1 MKSVNRSIPMTHA
14 MQALF
19 LSICKRQF
27 QPSLAI
33 MLVVKMI
40 KMIMFM
46 FMLMFMFMM
55 ILLHALHTSS
65 PSVSRRVVCAAL
77 ATTAAARRRMTA
89 SAADPGM
96 ISVQKIEAGLAV
108 LDDVVARW
116 AELTTDCNYGEIRR
130 ELLETANKEA
140 LLKAATQTSKS
151 ETMVT
156 MCKAT
161 GRLVREAIGADKSPL
176 SGIDKVLETPAL
188 VARVALAGDLVGIGP
203 AAQPVHTVVLANRA
217 AATRPP
223 LPCPGAPDAP
233 RPPPRR
239 GRRPPRPRLPPP

>member
-1 MKSVNRSIPMTHA
+1 MKNSCVGSKKHVAHEGQTRSRRPANTI
-14 MQALF
+14 QGN
-19 LSICKRQF
+19 
-27 QPSLAI
+27 
-33 MLVVKMI
+33 
-40 KMIMFM
+40 
-46 FMLMFMFMM
+46 MFMFMM

-77 ATTAAARRRMTA
+77 ATTAVARDAMPA
-89 SAADPGM
+89 IAADPGM

-188 VARVALAGDLVGIGP
+188 VARVAEDEFETFLGESEKFQNSLSGAD
-203 AAQPVHTVVLANRA
+203 A
-217 AATRPP
+217 AARAGSSDFSAQTTFKRGERPSTP
-223 LPCPGAPDAP
+223 NLDAA
-233 RPPPRR
+233 RDQILDARDALEKVY
-239 GRRPPRPRLPPP
+239 RLVR